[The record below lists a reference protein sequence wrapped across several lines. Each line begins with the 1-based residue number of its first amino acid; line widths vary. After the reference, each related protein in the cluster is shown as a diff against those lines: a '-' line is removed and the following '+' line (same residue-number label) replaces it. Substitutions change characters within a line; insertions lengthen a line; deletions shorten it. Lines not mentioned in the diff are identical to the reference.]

1 MKKTKKAPVKKAAA
15 KKPIAKKAPVKKA
28 VAKKD
33 AKSKPVAK
41 KAAPVKALVKKV
53 ADKKV
58 VAKKEVVKVVDKKV
72 ADKKVAVKKEAVKP
86 VAAKVAPA
94 KPEVNKEVAV
104 KAEPKKVAPKKT
116 LTKRVTTKPH
126 AAPAKPLA
134 TNISSGGKKIF
145 RMEFV
150 IRSSP
155 VILYDFCTAT
165 SNLAQWFADEV
176 DRDREDIYTFT
187 WDGEARKARVL
198 EEIEHEVIKYQWMD
212 APDDEYLE
220 FKITHT
226 EITGDT
232 VLIITDFAMPNDMKD
247 AQFLWDSQ
255 VKTMIQQLGA

>member
-15 KKPIAKKAPVKKA
+15 KKPGAKKAPVKKA
-28 VAKKD
+28 VVKKD
-33 AKSKPVAK
+33 AKAKPAAK
-41 KAAPVKALVKKV
+41 KAAPVKAVAKKVADNKVAAKKETVKPVAAKV
-53 ADKKV
+53 ADKKE
-58 VAKKEVVKVVDKKV
+58 VA
-72 ADKKVAVKKEAVKP
+72 KP

-94 KPEVNKEVAV
+94 KPEVKKEVVV
-104 KAEPKKVAPKKT
+104 KAEPKKAAPKKT

-126 AAPAKPLA
+126 AAPSMPLA

-155 VILYDFCTAT
+155 VILYDFVTAT

-187 WDGEARKARVL
+187 WDGDARKARVL

-220 FKITHT
+220 FRITHT

-232 VLIITDFAMPNDMKD
+232 VLIITDFAMPIDMKD